1 MYKRKQ
7 LFYRHLL
14 QKVPLPLA
22 SYLCQTDS
30 TLTSATLVLIVNWCI
45 SKGYDC
51 TWNPTGDVKA
61 RPHVQTHHKGQFPP
75 EGTGIKRSRGQTYCS
90 VRLQES
96 SAQRTLALRYFEWT
110 CCVGHINLALTST
123 VKVITQALS
132 RHQARAS
139 LTSAVGTLFCRS
151 VVLYAAASLAL
162 AHSSNGGNENGGGKL
177 MWSI

>member
-1 MYKRKQ
+1 M
-7 LFYRHLL
+7 
-14 QKVPLPLA
+14 
-22 SYLCQTDS
+22 
-30 TLTSATLVLIVNWCI
+30 
-45 SKGYDC
+45 KG
-51 TWNPTGDVKA
+51 NF
-61 RPHVQTHHKGQFPP
+61 HQKGQ
-75 EGTGIKRSRGQTYCS
+75 GYNGAG
-90 VRLQES
+90 VRRIAACG